1 MPLKNQLHEDQL
13 LSQLSVQYQNSEYI
27 AEKVFPRV
35 MVQNDT
41 DKYRVYSRDFRL
53 PETIRRDG
61 AEARNHDFSVSTA
74 SYILEEHALKALV
87 TDRQARNYDLA
98 SLQADT
104 TEDLTDAIMLRKE
117 KTVADLFTSTN
128 FSLNLSLAA
137 ANQFS
142 LNSTTSNPIP
152 YFDTAA
158 TTVLANSGYL
168 PNKAVMERSVMLNQ
182 KNHTSIA
189 ERVKYVSSE
198 ITKNTLAALYDIPEI
213 LVGVAQIDSA
223 AEGITDSIG
232 NVWGD
237 NIGIMYVAPSASPRK
252 PSAGYVFQAEKMS
265 VRRWRDEKV
274 KGEWIEVGCDYD
286 AKIVASLAA
295 YLIKDAQ
302 A

>member
-1 MPLKNQLHEDQL
+1 MPIKSQLHEDKL
-13 LSQLSVQYQNSEYI
+13 LSNISVQYQNSEYI
-27 AEKVFPRV
+27 ADKVFPIVR
-35 MVQNDT
+35 VQNDT

-53 PETIRRDG
+53 PDTLRRDG
-61 AEARNHDFSVSTA
+61 AEARNHDFAVSTA
-74 SYILEEHALKALV
+74 SYILEEHALKGLV

-117 KTVADLFTSTN
+117 KSVADLFTSTN
-128 FSLNLSLAA
+128 FSLNVSLAA

-142 LNSTTSNPIP
+142 LNTTTSNPIP
-152 YFDTAA
+152 YFDTAC
-158 TTVLANSGYL
+158 TTVLANSGHL
-168 PNKAVMERSVMLNQ
+168 PNRAVMERSVMLNQ

-198 ITKNTLAALYDIPEI
+198 ITKNTLAALYDIDEI

-223 AEGITDSIG
+223 AEGVADSIG
-232 NVWGD
+232 NLWAD
-237 NIGIMYVAPSASPRK
+237 NIGVMYVPPSASPRK
-252 PSAGYVFQAEKMS
+252 PSTGYIFQAERMS

-286 AKIVASLAA
+286 SKIVSSLSA

>member
-1 MPLKNQLHEDQL
+1 MPIKSQLHEDRL
-13 LSQLSVQYQNSEYI
+13 LSNLSVQYKNPDYI
-27 AEKVFPRV
+27 ADKVAPMV
-35 MVQNDT
+35 KVQNDT

-61 AEARNHDFSVSTA
+61 AEARSHDFAVSTA
-74 SYILEEHALKALV
+74 SYILEEHALKSLV
-87 TDRQARNYDLA
+87 TDRAARNYDLA
-98 SLQADT
+98 SLQADV

-128 FSLNLSLAA
+128 FSLNVSLAT

-142 LNSTTSNPIP
+142 LNTTTSNPIT
-152 YFDTAA
+152 YFDTAC

-213 LVGVAQIDSA
+213 LIGVAQIDSA
-223 AEGITDSIG
+223 AEGVTDSIG
-232 NVWGD
+232 NIWPD
-237 NIGIMYVAPSASPRK
+237 NIGVMYVAPSASPRK
-252 PSAGYVFQAEKMS
+252 PSSLYTFQAERMG

-274 KGEWIEVGCDYD
+274 KGEWIEVGTDFDC
-286 AKIVASLAA
+286 KIVASLAA
-295 YLIKDAQ
+295 YLIKDTQ

>member
-1 MPLKNQLHEDQL
+1 MPIKSQLHEDQL
-13 LSQLSVQYQNSEYI
+13 LSNVSIQYHNSEYI
-27 AEKVFPRV
+27 GASCLPIVKVT
-35 MVQNDT
+35 NDT
-41 DKYRVYSRDFRL
+41 DKYRIYSRDFRL
-53 PETIRRDG
+53 PDTLRADG
-61 AEARNHDFSVSTA
+61 AEARNHDFAVSTA

-87 TDRQARNYDLA
+87 TDRAARNYDLA

-117 KTVADLFTSTN
+117 KTVADLFTATN
-128 FSLNLSLAA
+128 FSLNVSLAA

-142 LNSTTSNPIP
+142 LNTTTSNPIP

-158 TTVLANSGYL
+158 TTVLANSGNL

-213 LVGVAQIDSA
+213 LVGVAQIDSS
-223 AEGITDSIG
+223 AEGATESIG
-232 NVWGD
+232 NVWSD
-237 NIGIMYVAPSASPRK
+237 NIAVMYVAPAPSPRR
-252 PSAGYVFQAEKMS
+252 PSTGYIFQAEKMQ

-274 KGEWIEVGCDYD
+274 KGEYIEVGCDFD
-286 AKIVASLAA
+286 AKIVSSLSA
-295 YLIKDAQ
+295 YLIVDAQ